1 MIRRGMVLDPVVS
14 CDLVNPAVKKLID
27 IFIEGFEILYVYG
40 PPGTG
45 KSLALQL
52 LLDEYDYEV
61 FNLQK
66 MPDTKIEVQALSR
79 HNSLLKSKP
88 IVVLVDG
95 IDQLTKKDI
104 STLMKGDWNYNKLI
118 LVGSTWKRGN
128 PLAKIKKKKKF
139 DFKKVKF
146 AEFEESVVINLL
158 LRLALKYK
166 ASLTLD
172 ERKRIA
178 KASKGDL
185 RKALDCTKYYLLGG
199 RKDLDA
205 FLPTGEEEYFNRIR
219 KMFSGDYES
228 ALEEI
233 ESFGWYFSVMIMAE
247 NLKDKKDAKFLE
259 MLSKLNDSRLKE
271 KERYLALFA
280 CEISRKYGKGKYPKW
295 VFPKRGKKKE
305 DRDPN
310 ILCSP
315 LKKELYF
322 LE

>member
-1 MIRRGMVLDPVVS
+1 MVLDPVVS

-27 IFIEGFEILYVYG
+27 IFSEGFEVLYVYG

-52 LLDEYDYEV
+52 LLDEYNYEV

-66 MPDTKIEVQALSR
+66 MPNTEIEVQALSR
-79 HNSLLKSKP
+79 HNSLLESKP
-88 IVVLVDG
+88 IAVLVDG

-128 PLAKIKKKKKF
+128 PLARIKKNKKF

-146 AEFEESVVINLL
+146 AEFEESIITNLL

-166 ASLTLD
+166 SSLTLN
-172 ERKRIA
+172 ERTRIA
-178 KASKGDL
+178 KESKGDL

-205 FLPTGEEEYFNRIR
+205 FLPTGEEQYFNRIR

-228 ALEEI
+228 ALEEV
-233 ESFGWYFSVMIMAE
+233 ESFGWYFSIMIMAE
-247 NLKDKKDAKFLE
+247 NLKEKKDAAFLE
-259 MLSKLNDSRLKE
+259 VLAKLNNGKLKE

-280 CEISRKYGKGKYPKW
+280 CEMSKKHGKGKYSKW
-295 VFPKRGKKKE
+295 VFPKRRKKEE
-305 DRDPN
+305 DRDPDV
-310 ILCSP
+310 LCSAI
-315 LKKELYF
+315 KKELYF
-322 LE
+322 L

>member
-1 MIRRGMVLDPVVS
+1 MIRRGIVLDPVVS

-27 IFIEGFEILYVYG
+27 IFSEGFEVLYVYG

-52 LLDEYDYEV
+52 LLDEYNYEV

-66 MPDTKIEVQALSR
+66 MPNTEIEVQALSR
-79 HNSLLKSKP
+79 HNSLLENKP
-88 IVVLVDG
+88 IAVLVDG

-128 PLAKIKKKKKF
+128 PLARIKKNKKF

-146 AEFEESVVINLL
+146 AEFEESIITNLL

-166 ASLTLD
+166 SSLTLN
-172 ERKRIA
+172 ERTRIA
-178 KASKGDL
+178 KESKGDL

-205 FLPTGEEEYFNRIR
+205 FLPTGEEQYFNRIR

-228 ALEEI
+228 ALEEV
-233 ESFGWYFSVMIMAE
+233 ESFGWYYSIMIMAE
-247 NLKDKKDAKFLE
+247 NLKGKKDTKFLE
-259 MLSKLNDSRLKE
+259 MLSKLSSDKLQDR
-271 KERYLALFA
+271 ERYLALFA
-280 CEISRKYGKGKYPKW
+280 CEMSKKFSKGKYSKW
-295 VFPKRGKKKE
+295 VFPKRRKKEE
-305 DRDPN
+305 DRDLD

-322 LE
+322 I

>member
-27 IFIEGFEILYVYG
+27 IFSEGFEVLYVYG

-52 LLDEYDYEV
+52 LLDEYDYEI
-61 FNLQK
+61 FHLQK
-66 MPDTKIEVQALSR
+66 MPDTEIEVQALSR
-79 HNSLLKSKP
+79 HNSLLESKP
-88 IVVLVDG
+88 IAVLVDG
-95 IDQLTKKDI
+95 IEQLSKKDI
-104 STLMKGDWNYNKLI
+104 SVLMKGDWNYNKLI
-118 LVGSTWKRGN
+118 MIGSTWKRGN
-128 PLAKIKKKKKF
+128 PLARIKKSKKF

-146 AEFEESVVINLL
+146 AEFEESVITNLL
-158 LRLALKYK
+158 LRVAFKYK
-166 ASLTLD
+166 ASLTLN

-205 FLPTGEEEYFNRIR
+205 FLPTSEEEYFNRIR

-247 NLKDKKDAKFLE
+247 NLKGKKDAKFLE
-259 MLSKLNDSRLKE
+259 MLSKLSDDRMQDR
-271 KERYLALFA
+271 ERYLALFA
-280 CEISRKYGKGKYPKW
+280 CEMSRKYGKGKYPKW
-295 VFPKRGKKKE
+295 IFPKRRKKDD

-310 ILCSP
+310 MLCSA

-322 LE
+322 L